1 MITIF
6 KHLRFILVL
15 KPQIPIAM
23 IYMTNY
29 LPYKMMPLR
38 GLNNLS
44 VMERKPNTEQIKSN
58 GFEKDLLFK

>member
-1 MITIF
+1 
-6 KHLRFILVL
+6 
-15 KPQIPIAM
+15 
-23 IYMTNY
+23 MTNY

-38 GLNNLS
+38 VLNNLS